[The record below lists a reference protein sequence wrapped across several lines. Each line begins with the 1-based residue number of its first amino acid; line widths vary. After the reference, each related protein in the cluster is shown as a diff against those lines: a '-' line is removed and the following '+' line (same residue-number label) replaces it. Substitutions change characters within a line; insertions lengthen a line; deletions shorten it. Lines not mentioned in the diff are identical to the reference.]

1 MEGAPATTEPLRVLV
16 AGWLNSPHVI
26 SWANA
31 VTAAGHEVHLV
42 GRVPP
47 GPARIEGANVYEL
60 PRDGPPFV
68 RSLRMS
74 RALADVADQVQ
85 PDLVHAQWLTEF
97 GWMAAREGLRPLIC
111 SAWGSDVL
119 GVHGFVRRRA
129 KRALDGSDLVT
140 ADSAHLA
147 RATRELAGRDVP
159 VEVVRW
165 GLDLERFAP
174 GTKSAARHALGL
186 EGDGPLVVSVR
197 GFKPVYN
204 VDLQLRAF
212 ARFSKGRPGARL
224 VLKSPGDD
232 VSPAARKAIEQ
243 LGISEAVTIIGN
255 LPSEEMPDVYRAAD
269 VVISVPSSDSSPR
282 SVWEALAC
290 GRPVVVSDLPWARDE
305 LEDGR
310 NALLTKLDAAAI
322 ADAIERALSDESLG
336 REGRLLAQAELDP
349 ATCAARIDRI
359 YRSVA
364 EDWRRRA
371 TSR

>member
-1 MEGAPATTEPLRVLV
+1 MEGAPAITEPLRVLV
-16 AGWLNSPHVI
+16 AGWLNSPHVN

-31 VTAAGHEVHLV
+31 VMAAGHEVHVV

-60 PRDGPPFV
+60 PREGPPFV

-74 RALADVADQVQ
+74 RALAEVANQVQ

-97 GWMAAREGLRPLIC
+97 GWMAAREGLHPLIC

-119 GVHGFVRRRA
+119 GVTGFVRRRA

-159 VEVVRW
+159 VKVVRW

-174 GTKSAARHALGL
+174 GSASAAREALGL
-186 EGDGPLVVSVR
+186 ESDGLLVVSVR

-204 VDLQLRAF
+204 VDLQLQAF
-212 ARFSKGRPGARL
+212 ARFRKGRPDARL
-224 VLKSPGDD
+224 LLKSPGEE
-232 VSPAARKAIEQ
+232 VSSGIRKAILQ
-243 LGISEAVTIIGN
+243 SGIGDAVTIVGG
-255 LPSEEMPDVYRAAD
+255 LPPERMPDVYRAAD

-310 NALLTKLDAAAI
+310 HAVFAQLEADAI
-322 ADAIERALSDESLG
+322 AAAIERALGDERL
-336 REGRLLAQAELDP
+336 RAEGRALAQAELDP
-349 ATCAARIDRI
+349 AACSARIDAL
-359 YRSVA
+359 YRSVV
-364 EDWRRRA
+364 ESSLRRA